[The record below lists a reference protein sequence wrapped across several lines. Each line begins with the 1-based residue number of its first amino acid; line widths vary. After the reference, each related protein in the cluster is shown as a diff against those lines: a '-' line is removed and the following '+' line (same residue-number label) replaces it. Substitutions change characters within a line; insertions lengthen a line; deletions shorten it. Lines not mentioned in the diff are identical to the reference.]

1 MCELLNVRIHVS
13 SMITPLILEEVLE
26 LTWFF
31 TEAHSD
37 ETSGKVFAIS
47 RSSQGKNFVLEKK
60 KKSGSASYS
69 SVVCSSVVLSKLL
82 QALTYSVK

>member
-1 MCELLNVRIHVS
+1 MYELLNVRIHVS
-13 SMITPLILEEVLE
+13 SMTTPLILEEVLE

-47 RSSQGKNFVLEKK
+47 RSPQGKHFVLEKK
-60 KKSGSASYS
+60 KKIRQ
-69 SVVCSSVVLSKLL
+69 CIIQQCL
-82 QALTYSVK
+82 

>member
-13 SMITPLILEEVLE
+13 SMTTPLILEEVLE

-47 RSSQGKNFVLEKK
+47 RSPQGKHFVLEKK
-60 KKSGSASYS
+60 RKNQA
-69 SVVCSSVVLSKLL
+69 VHHTAVSVVLSKLL

>member
-1 MCELLNVRIHVS
+1 MCELLNVRIHIS
-13 SMITPLILEEVLE
+13 SMTTPLILEEVLD

-37 ETSGKVFAIS
+37 ETSGKVCNFQITT
-47 RSSQGKNFVLEKK
+47 RETFRLGKKIKNQAVLHT
-60 KKSGSASYS
+60 A
-69 SVVCSSVVLSKLL
+69 VSVVLSKLL